1 MIKGIFFDAAGI
13 LYTRERPTEEY
24 ALSLLKD
31 GGFSREISPE
41 RQKKQIAL
49 RSQASQGRISYD
61 VYWDQFL
68 LMRGVLDPQQRKAFT
83 DQFIDYSNDVH
94 PIPGGREALAGLKQ
108 RGFLLGIIT
117 DTMYPIE
124 WKMHRLEKAGI
135 AEFIDVVTC
144 STDLGAYKPDPTVY
158 ANALQQAHL
167 KPGES
172 VFVGHLS
179 IELQG
184 AHKAGMVTIAINHD
198 PKAKADYFCSSLLDL
213 LTLPIL
219 VRTNSESKANDESQY

>member
-13 LYTRERPTEEY
+13 LYTRARPTEEY
-24 ALSLLKD
+24 ALSILKE

-41 RQKKQIAL
+41 CQKKQRAL
-49 RSQASQGRISYD
+49 RSQASQGLISYD

-68 LMRGVLDPQQRKAFT
+68 LMRGVLDPRQRKAFT

-94 PIPGGREALAGLKQ
+94 PIPGGREALVGLKK

-144 STDLGAYKPDPTVY
+144 STTLGAYKPDPMVY
-158 ANALQQAHL
+158 ANALEKAHL
-167 KPGES
+167 KPAES

-184 AHKAGMVTIAINHD
+184 AHKEGMVTIAITHD
-198 PKAKADYFCSSLLDL
+198 PKVRADYFCSSLLDL
-213 LTLPIL
+213 LTLPIIE
-219 VRTNSESKANDESQY
+219 RSHSEARA